1 MKRTFLFCALLAL
14 LTGANAQETT
24 DYKEKHPYKDWV
36 KIAPKLDDAFFTTP
50 EAIRIAD
57 NVLLYQQT
65 TGGWPKNIYMP
76 AELTADEYKKAL
88 AAKDNVNQSTIDN
101 NATSTEIRYLSRVY
115 LATDIEK
122 YKEAAL
128 EGIRYILKAQYPN
141 GGWPQFWPRPKGY
154 YTHITYNDNAMVNVM
169 NLLRDVYNKKA
180 PYTYVPDTLCQR
192 ARAAFDK
199 GVECILNTQVKQNG
213 KLTVWCA
220 QHDEH
225 TLAPAKA
232 RAYELPSLSGA
243 ESDNIVLLL
252 MSIPDPSP
260 EIIASVEA
268 AIAWFK
274 ANKIT
279 GIMRE
284 NFTNSE
290 GKKDYRMIPCP
301 QDDYPCPVL
310 WARFYTLEDNRPFFC
325 DRDGVKKYDI
335 SEIGYERRNGYSWYN
350 NAGLKVLKKYEQ
362 WKKRIGNEAYLSQ
375 HPFRLLPETAISH
388 RYQKPGY
395 TECHH
400 CRTRYLQ
407 RNGNMDSAHQYHTR
421 SGKEIMYHIHT
432 ETAKSQI
439 GQRSS
444 DSFRFNICPFTQYE
458 YGNSHHDY
466 IQRAICKVQFQHFI
480 REVR

>member
-225 TLAPAKA
+225 PRPRQGPCLRT
-232 RAYELPSLSGA
+232 SLTQRGRIGQHRPTV
-243 ESDNIVLLL
+243 DVH
-252 MSIPDPSP
+252 PR
-260 EIIASVEA
+260 SVTRNHR
-268 AIAWFK
+268 FR
-274 ANKIT
+274 
-279 GIMRE
+279 GSSHRMVQ
-284 NFTNSE
+284 
-290 GKKDYRMIPCP
+290 GK
-301 QDDYPCPVL
+301 Q
-310 WARFYTLEDNRPFFC
+310 DNR
-325 DRDGVKKYDI
+325 
-335 SEIGYERRNGYSWYN
+335 
-350 NAGLKVLKKYEQ
+350 
-362 WKKRIGNEAYLSQ
+362 
-375 HPFRLLPETAISH
+375 
-388 RYQKPGY
+388 
-395 TECHH
+395 
-400 CRTRYLQ
+400 
-407 RNGNMDSAHQYHTR
+407 YH
-421 SGKEIMYHIHT
+421 
-432 ETAKSQI
+432 A
-439 GQRSS
+439 
-444 DSFRFNICPFTQYE
+444 
-458 YGNSHHDY
+458 
-466 IQRAICKVQFQHFI
+466 
-480 REVR
+480 

>member
-1 MKRTFLFCALLAL
+1 MKRTILFCALLAL
-14 LTGANAQETT
+14 LMGVNAQEVTN
-24 DYKEKHPYKDWV
+24 YKEKHPYKDWV
-36 KIAPKLDDAFFTTP
+36 KLAPKLDDAFFATP

-88 AAKDNVNQSTIDN
+88 AAKDDVNQSTIDN
-101 NATSTEIRYLSRVY
+101 NATSTEIRYLSRIY
-115 LATDIEK
+115 LATNIEK
-122 YKEAAL
+122 YKDAAL

-169 NLLRDVYNKKA
+169 NLLCDVYNRKA

-192 ARAAFDK
+192 ARVAFDK

-225 TLAPAKA
+225 TLTPAKA

-243 ESDNIVLLL
+243 ESVNIVLLL

-268 AIAWFK
+268 AVAWFK

-279 GIMRE
+279 GIMHE
-284 NFTNSE
+284 NFINSE
-290 GKKDYRMIPCP
+290 GEKDYRMIPCP

-335 SEIGYERRNGYSWYN
+335 SEIGYERRTGYSWYN

-362 WKKRIGNEAYLSQ
+362 WKKRMPA
-375 HPFRLLPETAISH
+375 
-388 RYQKPGY
+388 KV
-395 TECHH
+395 
-400 CRTRYLQ
+400 
-407 RNGNMDSAHQYHTR
+407 SA
-421 SGKEIMYHIHT
+421 K
-432 ETAKSQI
+432 A
-439 GQRSS
+439 
-444 DSFRFNICPFTQYE
+444 
-458 YGNSHHDY
+458 
-466 IQRAICKVQFQHFI
+466 
-480 REVR
+480 